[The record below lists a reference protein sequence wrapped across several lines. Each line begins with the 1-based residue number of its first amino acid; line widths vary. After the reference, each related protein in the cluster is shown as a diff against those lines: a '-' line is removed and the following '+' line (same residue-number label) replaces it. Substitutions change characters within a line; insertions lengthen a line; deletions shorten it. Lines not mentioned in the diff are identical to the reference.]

1 MNRSHSAAAFCLSLA
16 ALLSCTRSNQSAEK
30 EGATPAASAAKAEAC
45 QLVTLEDVKAIYGPD
60 MAVEPRRS
68 NTTSGPAADL
78 SMCLYASTGD
88 AIKAVSVTAR
98 VSKIGP
104 DSLGNLEKFVQST
117 KEQLGDSV
125 QYEKVEGVG
134 APTVWQSLGGTGGT
148 AFAFFGT
155 AHIGINADSAGDRS
169 AKEVSLDLLKKAV
182 QRYGSGG

>member
-1 MNRSHSAAAFCLSLA
+1 MSRSHSAAVLCLLLA
-16 ALLSCTRSNQSAEK
+16 AVLSCTRSNQSAEK
-30 EGATPAASAAKAEAC
+30 ERAGPSASAAKAEAC

-104 DSLGNLEKFVQST
+104 DALGDLERFVQST

-125 QYEKVEGVG
+125 KYEKVDGVG

-155 AHIGINADSAGDRS
+155 AHIGINADRAGERS
-169 AKEVSLDLLKKAV
+169 AKDVSLGLLKKAV
-182 QRYGSGG
+182 QRYGAGG